1 MRHLFILLSFTILS
15 VPGFTQNDSTG
26 PLSDYNSSNNTVTEA
41 VTASPPSV
49 SATASV
55 TAAAAASEAPSAW
68 GTKTT
73 QRQGMW
79 ALGFNAVPVLNF
91 GLNVVNVFANT
102 GQDAT
107 NMLTSPTGLDQTLFT
122 RYYLRDDL
130 ALRMSVQLI
139 ASDTTTVTYYEDPR
153 DVVDPD
159 VDAGDRTEVQD
170 TTTTT
175 TSNIIFGGGV
185 EKRHSFGR
193 FEGFYGAEA
202 FLGFGGSKTSTD
214 YGWKFSDRGNNAPQQ
229 QAGRTLINDGGTNI
243 GLGARGFAGIEY
255 FVLPELSI
263 SAEYGLGGSYSIS
276 PNGLIVTES
285 WETTTDADTGDVTGE
300 AVTREAK
307 TDANQVVA
315 LSNDTGLSQVGANS
329 AVALR
334 LNFHF

>member
-1 MRHLFILLSFTILS
+1 
-15 VPGFTQNDSTG
+15 
-26 PLSDYNSSNNTVTEA
+26 
-41 VTASPPSV
+41 
-49 SATASV
+49 
-55 TAAAAASEAPSAW
+55 
-68 GTKTT
+68 
-73 QRQGMW
+73 MW

-107 NMLTSPTGLDQTLFT
+107 GMLTSPTGLDQTLFA

-130 ALRMSVQLI
+130 ALRASVQLI
-139 ASDTTTVTYYEDPR
+139 ASDTTTVRYYEDPR

-170 TTTTT
+170 TTTT
-175 TSNIIFGGGV
+175 SNSSVVFGGGV

-202 FLGFGGSKTSTD
+202 FLGFGGSKTSTE
-214 YGWKFSDRGNNAPQQ
+214 YGWKFSDRGNNAPEQ
-229 QAGRTLINDGGTNI
+229 QAGRTLINDGGTSI

-276 PNGLIVTES
+276 PNGVIVTEN
-285 WETTTDADTGDVTGE
+285 WETTTDADSGDVTGE

-307 TDANQVVA
+307 TDASQVILLA
-315 LSNDTGLSQVGANS
+315 NDTGLNQVGANS

>member
-1 MRHLFILLSFTILS
+1 MRHLFILLSFTLLS
-15 VPGFTQNDSTG
+15 VPGFTQDDSTG
-26 PLSDYNSSNNTVTEA
+26 PLSDYNSSNSTATQA
-41 VTASPPSV
+41 VTTSV
-49 SATASV
+49 TAPV
-55 TAAAAASEAPSAW
+55 TTAAAAPEAPSAW

-73 QRQGMW
+73 HRQGMW

-107 NMLTSPTGLDQTLFT
+107 GMLTSPTGLNQTLFA

-130 ALRMSVQLI
+130 ALRASVQLI
-139 ASDTTTVTYYEDPR
+139 ASDATTVTYYEDPR
-153 DVVDPD
+153 DVVDPE
-159 VDAGDRTEVQD
+159 VEAGDRTEVQD
-170 TTTTT
+170 TTTTSS
-175 TSNIIFGGGV
+175 SNVVLGGGI

-214 YGWKFSDRGNNAPQQ
+214 YGWKFSDRGNNAAEQL
-229 QAGRTLINDGGTNI
+229 AGRTLINDGGTSI

-276 PNGLIVTES
+276 PNGVIVTES
-285 WETTTDADTGDVTGE
+285 WETTTDEDTGDVTGE

-307 TDANQVVA
+307 TDASQVIA
-315 LSNDTGLSQVGANS
+315 LANDTGLNQIGANS